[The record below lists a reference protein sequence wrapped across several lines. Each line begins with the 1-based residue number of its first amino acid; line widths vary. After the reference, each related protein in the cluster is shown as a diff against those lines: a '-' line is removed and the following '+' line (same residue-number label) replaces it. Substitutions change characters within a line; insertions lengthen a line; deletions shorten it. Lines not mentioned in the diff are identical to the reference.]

1 MIHSKDVWE
10 TIGMQNMIRSAPLG
24 LVLVADLSRMSSP
37 LWKSQEAKRFCAWVD
52 TGYIS
57 QNIYLYCA
65 ASNLGTAV
73 LALVDRETLHT
84 AMHLQDHENIVVT
97 QVVGHSIE

>member
-10 TIGMQNMIRSAPLG
+10 TFGVQNMMRSAPVG

-37 LWKSQEAKRFCAWVD
+37 LWKSQEEKRFCAWVD
-52 TGYIS
+52 AAIS

-65 ASNLGTAV
+65 VSNLGPSV

-84 AMHLQDHENIVVT
+84 AMHVQDHENIVVK
-97 QVVGHSIE
+97 QVVVHSIE